1 MACSAPRAVPRPIQ
15 NGPFV
20 SDSPQLDQRQH
31 DQISV
36 SFVLPVLNER
46 RHLRAA
52 VESALGQ
59 QGLAAREVILVV
71 GRNTDGTDQIV
82 AELDA
87 EYPEVVV
94 VRNPRNAISRAMN
107 LGTAA
112 ARHPVIIR
120 VDAHSVLPDDYAVRA
135 VSTLRRVGAVNLGG
149 RMLASGT
156 TRFERAVAWA
166 YNSAVGLGGAVYHVG
181 SEPGPAESAYLG
193 VFDKNALVEIGGF
206 DESINRGEDWELNY
220 RFRQRDQLVWYEPD
234 LEVLYRPRSN
244 LPALAKQF
252 YASGRW
258 RGELIRR
265 LGTWRPLRYFAPP
278 LLVLGLLLSLV
289 TLAAGLPLA
298 VSLHPAW
305 WIAVGAAFVVPGVYG
320 GWLLVVTAFAR
331 EETGAV
337 KRRMLIVLPVMHVCW
352 GWGCLLGLIVRQ
364 RGAGGLHGR

>member
-1 MACSAPRAVPRPIQ
+1 M
-15 NGPFV
+15 
-20 SDSPQLDQRQH
+20 SDSSQSDQRQN

-71 GRNTDGTDQIV
+71 GRNTDGTDEVV
-82 AELDA
+82 AELDTQ
-87 EYPEVVV
+87 YPDVVV
-94 VRNPRNAISRAMN
+94 VRNPQNAISRAMN
-107 LGTAA
+107 LGTKA

-193 VFDKNALVEIGGF
+193 VFDKNALVEVGGF
-206 DESINRGEDWELNY
+206 DESINRGEDWELNH
-220 RFRQRDQLVWYEPD
+220 RFRQREQLVWYDPE

-265 LGTWRPLRYFAPP
+265 LRTWRPLRYFAPP
-278 LLVLGLLLSLV
+278 ALVISLLLSLV
-289 TLAAGLPLA
+289 AFVAGVVLA
-298 VSLHPAW
+298 VAVHPAW
-305 WIAVGAAFVVPGVYG
+305 WAAAGAAVVAPLVYG
-320 GWLLVVTAFAR
+320 LWLLIVTAVAR
-331 EETGAV
+331 ETGAV
-337 KRRMLIVLPVMHVCW
+337 KRRLLIVLPVMHVCW